1 MLMLLVTPTLC
12 GTNFVKNKAVKIKE
26 TLIAKSLFSY
36 FELNLNFISL
46 APLHRQLFLL
56 RQKIG
61 FPQ

>member
-1 MLMLLVTPTLC
+1 MLMPLATPTQC

-26 TLIAKSLFSY
+26 TLIAKGLFSY

-46 APLHRQLFLL
+46 VPLHRQLHPLH
-56 RQKIG
+56 QKIG